1 MNRIFINFANR
12 YRELGTDT
20 DDTGITS
27 ATALTGAQPVID

>member
-20 DDTGITS
+20 DAPES
-27 ATALTGAQPVID
+27 HPPRP